1 MNKEELTL
9 LNIGENLDTLMNL
22 DPRGYGV
29 CRILYDGSRKFTGEP
44 LSVHCAKGL
53 INNIKSGEKV
63 FILTGFVLPPWK
75 EAETDGIISST
86 VLASFIIKA
95 FSAIPVMIIPEQCI
109 KAVEAMSK
117 VLSLNVSYDLDCSE
131 PGTIIAVPFTLNDEE
146 AGKQA
151 DEILSHGKPCAVISN
166 EAPGRNKNGYYHNA
180 TGLNTTDIEPKYDV
194 LFVKCQKLG
203 IFNMSIGDLGN
214 EIGMGAI
221 EEHIR
226 KYIPYAELGGCRAGT
241 GYGILADTKADN
253 ILTATVSDWG
263 CNAVMAAVAFILGKT
278 ELFHSKDIQSAVM
291 DAAAQAGMLDMY
303 GEARPYIDGIG
314 KNIVLP
320 MVSLMKALIEYPPTV
335 EDKTALW
342 FDKTISKGFYK

>member
-1 MNKEELTL
+1 MDKKELTL
-9 LNIGENLDTLMNL
+9 LNIGDNLDSLMNL

-29 CRILYDGSRKFTGEP
+29 CRILYDGSRKYAGEP

-53 INNIKSGEKV
+53 VENVKAGERV
-63 FILTGFVLPPWK
+63 FILTGFVLPPWN

-86 VLASFIIKA
+86 VLASFLIKA
-95 FSAIPVMIIPEQCI
+95 FSAIPVMVIPEQCV
-109 KAVEAMSK
+109 KAVKKMAP
-117 VLSLNVSYDLDCSE
+117 VLSLDVSENLSCSE
-131 PGTIIAVPFTLNDEE
+131 KNTIIIVPFTTDDSAAE
-146 AGKQA
+146 KQA
-151 DEILSHGKPCAVISN
+151 EEILSYGKPCAVISN

-180 TGLNTTDIEPKYDV
+180 TGINTTEIEPKYDV
-194 LFVKCQKLG
+194 LFRLCQDLG
-203 IFNMSIGDLGN
+203 IYNFSIGDLGN

-221 EEHIR
+221 EDHIR
-226 KYIPYAELGGCRAGT
+226 KYIPYAELGGCKAGT
-241 GYGILADTKADN
+241 GYGILADTKAN
-253 ILTATVSDWG
+253 NLLTATVSDWG
-263 CNAVMAAVAFILGKT
+263 CNAIMAAAAFILGNT
-278 ELFHSKDIQSAVM
+278 DLFHTPEIQSQVM
-291 DAAAQAGMLDMY
+291 DAAAEAGMLDMY